1 MEFNFAWLCHFLSRL
16 SAPFHSAANKI
27 GYKVSLGLAWQIT
40 FQTNAAATFFIKILV
55 AAALFH
61 VCNAI
66 CYFTKPRSYSCCV
79 LNKSSLHSVL
89 LSPPAVSVVMLA
101 LWPLPALR
109 GFSGTNQR
117 LYCICH
123 DTPLHC
129 VSNSLRSLNCPPQLE
144 ALASQ
149 FRSCLTPLP

>member
-1 MEFNFAWLCHFLSRL
+1 MHGYAIFCPGCLLHFILQ
-16 SAPFHSAANKI
+16 PKF

-66 CYFTKPRSYSCCV
+66 CNFTKPRSYSSCV

-101 LWPLPALR
+101 YRPLPALR
-109 GFSGTNQR
+109 GFSGTYQR

-123 DTPLHC
+123 VLPLHC
-129 VSNSLRSLNCPPQLE
+129 VSINPVGRFTGHPS
-144 ALASQ
+144 
-149 FRSCLTPLP
+149 